1 MATRSKRPRRKLRRR
16 DARPTS
22 PAQPEQTQAPAAT
35 STGQEPVES
44 SPSAPAEPPKPANV
58 IRKGIYLS
66 ALIYV
71 EGDMPAPEDF
81 IAPATKA
88 LKSVLDEALEGE
100 HDGLSMALKKVEV
113 RNDVE
118 QDDEEEE
125 EEEEGEGQEEK
136 FQF

>member
-1 MATRSKRPRRKLRRR
+1 MATRGKFSRRKPRRLR
-16 DARPTS
+16 AK
-22 PAQPEQTQAPAAT
+22 QKPAAREAT
-35 STGQEPVES
+35 PSQQEQVTAQADRSAQAEP
-44 SPSAPAEPPKPANV
+44 APAEEPEAKPT

-71 EGDMPAPEDF
+71 EGDMPAPDDF
-81 IAPATKA
+81 IGPATNA
-88 LKSVLDEALEGE
+88 LKPVLEQALKGE

-118 QDDEEEE
+118 QEA
-125 EEEEGEGQEEK
+125 EEGEGEEQPEEK